1 MKNMKLVSRGLVLSA
16 LLASG
21 SAFAW
26 KDHNDSGPANPG
38 QNRDVVDVKNSQS
51 AQEPEKLI
59 VRLEVADKKPYVQIC
74 DYIARATF
82 TNGDDELTE
91 SAYLDRKLLRAR
103 RTFEVRFAFYT
114 LDQPEGYYALKD
126 SLRVDG
132 ACLELQG
139 PEQQDPSQVP
149 DPHKVCDPEY
159 KDCGQTCKGDVPEQS
174 GGTPDQAS
182 CKDPYH
188 PW

>member
-1 MKNMKLVSRGLVLSA
+1 MKTSKLVTRGLALTA

-26 KDHNDSGPANPG
+26 KDHNDSGPAGPS
-38 QNRDVVDVKNSQS
+38 QNRDVVDTDASQAS
-51 AQEPEKLI
+51 REQGKLI
-59 VRLEVADKKPYVQIC
+59 VRLDVADKKSYVQIC

-114 LDQPEGYYALKD
+114 QDQPEGYYPLKD

-132 ACLELQG
+132 ACLELEG
-139 PEQQDPSQVP
+139 PEQQNPSQVP
-149 DPHKVCDPEY
+149 DPHTSCDPEY
-159 KDCGQTCKGDVPEQS
+159 KDCGQTCKGDVPDQS
-174 GGTPDQAS
+174 GSPEQAS